1 MKARMALDV
10 LLALKLPSVVAQ
22 THPQFFFDAGAISG
36 LRARAMS
43 PPTGKIRRCLTG
55 LF

>member
-1 MKARMALDV
+1 MKARITYDV
-10 LLALKLPSVVAQ
+10 LLALRLPSAVAQ

-43 PPTGKIRRCLTG
+43 PPTGKIRRCLAG